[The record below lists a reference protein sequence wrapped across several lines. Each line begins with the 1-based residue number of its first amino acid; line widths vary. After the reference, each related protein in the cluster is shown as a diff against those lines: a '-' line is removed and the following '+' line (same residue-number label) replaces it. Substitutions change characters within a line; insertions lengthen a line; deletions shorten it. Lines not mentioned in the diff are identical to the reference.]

1 MVMNFFAAQDQAR
14 RNTLWLVLWFAILV
28 ITLVAL
34 TDALVLMVLLPKQPA
49 HQALSW
55 SAFMLQHSQL
65 IVAATVVVLT
75 GIIGAMLVRQ
85 MQLSEGGAAVARM
98 LGGEVVDAGLLNS
111 ERFCARFQLPK
122 AKLQQA
128 LNIVEEMAI
137 AAGVPP
143 PPLYL
148 MSSSGINA
156 FAAGYDSDDAVIG
169 LTTGAIEH
177 LSRDELQGV
186 VAHEFSHIF
195 NGDMRLNIRL
205 MAMIFSLTCIY
216 ELGQLLLRGRDSSR
230 EGAAVAGF
238 GLGLISIGAVGV
250 FFASLLRAAV
260 SRQREYLADSS
271 AVQYTRNPYG
281 IAGALYKIGQLGS
294 KVQMVQAQEAGHF
307 FLSDVRLTSFN
318 FSSFWASHPP
328 LDARIQALLPGW
340 TPEQAMPLSVDRQAE
355 PKTETP
361 SRTAASTLQSLTAAM
376 AMQSVADAERSA
388 ASQQAQQLLLQTWQ
402 SAMHTRLHALVA
414 LANTAHVDASLERSA
429 LSLGDE
435 LQRLDG
441 QVLQLIRH
449 PDGAEGLVYA
459 SVLSDNG
466 LAAQL
471 ALLKTELASPVWQAV
486 DQLVTASAS
495 MSLLIKLMLL
505 QLATPVLRDMSQA
518 RRSRVQQCLKR
529 LMLLD
534 HHIEPQE
541 SLVWLWLSARVTEPL
556 KHAAPT
562 SLADASAEITHLL
575 AVAAQLSHCKNWQ
588 DAALQHLPAH
598 PWQFPSIASVE
609 SFQLAAHLPKLLAL
623 TPAHKQALWQ
633 ALQAVTLVD
642 QQLSVHELSLLHLY
656 AILLDLP
663 LQPA

>member
-1 MVMNFFAAQDQAR
+1 MAMNFFAAQDQAR

-34 TDALVLMVLLPKQPA
+34 TDALVLMLLLPKQPA

-111 ERFCARFQLPK
+111 DRFCARFQLPK

-148 MSSSGINA
+148 MNSSGINA

-281 IAGALYKIGQLGS
+281 IAGA
-294 KVQMVQAQEAGHF
+294 
-307 FLSDVRLTSFN
+307 
-318 FSSFWASHPP
+318 
-328 LDARIQALLPGW
+328 
-340 TPEQAMPLSVDRQAE
+340 
-355 PKTETP
+355 
-361 SRTAASTLQSLTAAM
+361 
-376 AMQSVADAERSA
+376 
-388 ASQQAQQLLLQTWQ
+388 
-402 SAMHTRLHALVA
+402 
-414 LANTAHVDASLERSA
+414 
-429 LSLGDE
+429 
-435 LQRLDG
+435 
-441 QVLQLIRH
+441 
-449 PDGAEGLVYA
+449 
-459 SVLSDNG
+459 
-466 LAAQL
+466 
-471 ALLKTELASPVWQAV
+471 
-486 DQLVTASAS
+486 
-495 MSLLIKLMLL
+495 
-505 QLATPVLRDMSQA
+505 
-518 RRSRVQQCLKR
+518 
-529 LMLLD
+529 
-534 HHIEPQE
+534 
-541 SLVWLWLSARVTEPL
+541 
-556 KHAAPT
+556 
-562 SLADASAEITHLL
+562 
-575 AVAAQLSHCKNWQ
+575 
-588 DAALQHLPAH
+588 
-598 PWQFPSIASVE
+598 
-609 SFQLAAHLPKLLAL
+609 
-623 TPAHKQALWQ
+623 
-633 ALQAVTLVD
+633 
-642 QQLSVHELSLLHLY
+642 
-656 AILLDLP
+656 
-663 LQPA
+663 